1 MSYTREQVEASF
13 PGGKWSNGEYLI
25 KSPLRPEERTASFHI
40 NPEKATY
47 HDFGTGEGGKLS
59 ELFALTGQEDPYQRS
74 DAAVSIPHSQEAES
88 AVIQRQKAR
97 EIWETA
103 TEGKGHPY
111 LSRKGVDAHGARRM
125 QTVTTWSNKEARL
138 KTWSADVLV
147 VPSLAPDG
155 SLIGIEQIDGGGT
168 KYALGSKGFF
178 VLGDVDKTLPCVV
191 CEGFS
196 TAASVKALTGW
207 NAVCSFGYANLE
219 KTGKALRQFFPEGI
233 AIAPDAGSKEPSDDI
248 DVVTIPGDRPK
259 NTDWNDVVS
268 EIGLEITKQLFR
280 DAWTARRRVEKI
292 VEKPKITISTMTALE
307 LRRSAIKPPTWI
319 VPNILPQ
326 GLAVLAGRPKGG
338 KSWLALKLALSVASG
353 TEFLGNDCKPGKVLY
368 AALEDTPYRLKS
380 RIGKLWD
387 DDRTVPA
394 DLHATTD
401 IPRLDATGLP
411 VLEAWVQ
418 EHHPRLVIL
427 DTWAKCKASGDSKKN
442 AYEQDVEIVSRIKKL
457 ADDNECCVLL
467 LHHENKQN
475 GNDQNWLN
483 SLSGSLGLPATV
495 DTILSLKREM
505 GADEAVLK
513 RAGRDLTDDS
523 DLALEWTEEGWR
535 YQGLAKET
543 KCGKERLLILRSL
556 RDAGEPVS
564 VTYISAD
571 IGKTANA
578 TRSLLFKMV
587 KGGLV
592 SKTSKGTYQLPQEGR
607 FKDDDDEDTVT
618 SVTDVSTVMPVMP
631 VMPVM
636 QENITV
642 EEGSVMPT
650 VMQGKPS
657 DTNVLDGKHNGI
669 TLITHKPGNLEK
681 FNLPSLVEKESARQE
696 FFALLDEG
704 VEVDC
709 LTGKPMSEI
718 EASLPCGEPSQSWL
732 DSQPESTRA
741 LYASKLAALQKY
753 RIPDAEKLALQ
764 RTFEEVSA

>member
-1 MSYTREQVEASF
+1 LHPGREIAVA
-13 PGGKWSNGEYLI
+13 PDYDKAGRDN
-25 KSPLRPEERTASFHI
+25 A
-40 NPEKATY
+40 EKAAALGATVV
-47 HDFGTGEGGKLS
+47 
-59 ELFALTGQEDPYQRS
+59 ELPAG
-74 DAAVSIPHSQEAES
+74 SQEKDDWLDLE
-88 AVIQRQKAR
+88 QR
-97 EIWETA
+97 
-103 TEGKGHPY
+103 H
-111 LSRKGVDAHGARRM
+111 
-125 QTVTTWSNKEARL
+125 
-138 KTWSADVLV
+138 
-147 VPSLAPDG
+147 
-155 SLIGIEQIDGGGT
+155 GIEI
-168 KYALGSKGFF
+168 
-178 VLGDVDKTLPCVV
+178 
-191 CEGFS
+191 
-196 TAASVKALTGW
+196 VK
-207 NAVCSFGYANLE
+207 
-219 KTGKALRQFFPEGI
+219 QM
-233 AIAPDAGSKEPSDDI
+233 
-248 DVVTIPGDRPK
+248 
-259 NTDWNDVVS
+259 
-268 EIGLEITKQLFR
+268 FR
-280 DAWTARRRVEKI
+280 DQWQNRRKVEKV

-353 TEFLGNDCKPGKVLY
+353 TEFLGNDCKSGKVLY

-418 EHHPRLVIL
+418 EHRPRLIIL

-442 AYEQDVEIVSRIKKL
+442 AYEQDVEIASRIKKL
-457 ADDNECCVLL
+457 ADENECCILL
-467 LHHENKQN
+467 LHHENKAN
-475 GNDQNWLN
+475 ANDQNWLN

-523 DLALEWTEEGWR
+523 DIALEWTEEGWH

-592 SKTSKGTYQLPQEGR
+592 SRTSDGKYQLPQEGR

-618 SVTDVSTVMPVMP
+618 SVTDVNTVMPVTS

-642 EEGSVMPT
+642 EEST
-650 VMQGKPS
+650 V
-657 DTNVLDGKHNGI
+657 
-669 TLITHKPGNLEK
+669 
-681 FNLPSLVEKESARQE
+681 
-696 FFALLDEG
+696 
-704 VEVDC
+704 
-709 LTGKPMSEI
+709 MSEI
-718 EASLPCGEPSQSWL
+718 EVPPPCGPSLSWL
-732 DSQPESTRA
+732 ESQPSEVKEYFESERLRITRIGLEDEAEEKA
-741 LYASKLAALQKY
+741 LHNAFTKY
-753 RIPDAEKLALQ
+753 NV
-764 RTFEEVSA
+764 VSA

>member
-1 MSYTREQVEASF
+1 MAYTREQVEASF
-13 PGGKWSNGEYLI
+13 PGGAWKTPGKYWM
-25 KSPLRPEERTASFHI
+25 KSPIRPEERTASFEVDI
-40 NPEKATY
+40 EKGAFY
-47 HDFGTGEGGKLS
+47 DHGTGEGGKLS
-59 ELFALTGQEDPYQRS
+59 ELFALTGQEDPFRREG
-74 DAAVSIPHSQEAES
+74 AEHSAPSPALRLWEASQS
-88 AVIQRQKAR
+88 AKSHAY
-97 EIWETA
+97 A
-103 TEGKGHPY
+103 
-111 LSRKGVDAHGARRM
+111 SRKGI
-125 QTVTTWSNKEARL
+125 S
-138 KTWSADVLV
+138 
-147 VPSLAPDG
+147 
-155 SLIGIEQIDGGGT
+155 IDGLRVSSAGELLIPC
-168 KYALGSKGFF
+168 YAASGELVAVERISPNGDKKSLGSKKGAFHIIGGK
-178 VLGDVDKTLPCVV
+178 LDDDLPLLVA
-191 CEGFS
+191 EGFA
-196 TAASVKALTGW
+196 TAASLRTITGW
-207 NAVCSFGYANLE
+207 NVACAFGEANIKSAVE
-219 KTGKALRQFFPEGI
+219 ALRKRFRGDI
-233 AIAPDAGSKEPSDDI
+233 AIAPDAQSADLSDTF
-248 DVVTIPGDRPK
+248 DVVPFPDGYEK
-259 NTDWNDVVS
+259 NDDWNDLCAKHGP
-268 EIGLEITKQLFR
+268 EIVKQMFR
-280 DAWTARRRVEKI
+280 DQWQNRRKKEKPS
-292 VEKPKITISTMTALE
+292 EKPKITISTMTALE

-418 EHHPRLVIL
+418 EHRPRLIIL

-442 AYEQDVEIVSRIKKL
+442 AYEQDVEIASRIKKL
-457 ADDNECCVLL
+457 ADENECCILL
-467 LHHENKQN
+467 LHHENKAN
-475 GNDQNWLN
+475 ANDQNWLN

-543 KCGKERLLILRSL
+543 KCGKERLLILHSL

-592 SKTSKGTYQLPQEGR
+592 AKTSKGTYQIPQERR
-607 FKDDDDEDTVT
+607 FKDDDDEEDTVT
-618 SVTDVSTVMPVMP
+618 SVTDVNTVMPVTNVMP

-642 EEGSVMPT
+642 EEGTVMPT
-650 VMQGKPS
+650 VMQDKPS
-657 DTNVLDGKHNGI
+657 DTNVLDGKHNDI
-669 TLITHKPGNLEK
+669 TLITPKPGNLEK
-681 FNLPSLVEKESARQE
+681 FNIPSLAEKEAARRE
-696 FFALLDEG
+696 FLRRYDAGEEMDMATGRPMAKVTYFDPLADVRSEMFKNEHEPDGMKPVESTALNIANAESTLAG
-704 VEVDC
+704 VEP
-709 LTGKPMSEI
+709 KSAPKR
-718 EASLPCGEPSQSWL
+718 AS
-732 DSQPESTRA
+732 
-741 LYASKLAALQKY
+741 Y
-753 RIPDAEKLALQ
+753 RELLGVTTNEDAP
-764 RTFEEVSA
+764 VS